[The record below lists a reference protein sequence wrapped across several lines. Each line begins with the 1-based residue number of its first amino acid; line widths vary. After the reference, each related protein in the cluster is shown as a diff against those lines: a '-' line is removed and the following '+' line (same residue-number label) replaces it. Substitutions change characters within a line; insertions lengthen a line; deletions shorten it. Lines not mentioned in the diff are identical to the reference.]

1 MDHKSFQLVGPIA
14 LHGKEDYDFQTLYMG
29 IYQTS
34 FKNSHVDG
42 VSNDSKK
49 SVDEESK
56 VLLVTTPKT

>member
-1 MDHKSFQLVGPIA
+1 
-14 LHGKEDYDFQTLYMG
+14 MG

-42 VSNDSKK
+42 VSNDSKN
-49 SVDEESK
+49 SLDEESK